1 MKSFTFLPR
10 VILGLLLFVTGGG
23 ISLAADTYV
32 TNTNNGTTYTFKVG
46 TNNTVTLSKIGDTAL
61 DKYTGTSIDLATDYP
76 NGTFT
81 VGGTTY
87 TITSM
92 DAMGGTSIET
102 VKMPSTVTLLPNRC
116 FDSCKSLKSVSF
128 PGIKTIGSLAFYNCS
143 SLTGITIPEG
153 ATVGEKAF
161 QNCTGLTGE
170 LTIPKGTYNNRIFDG
185 CTKITDLV
193 IHTGAYINDKWEGH
207 GCFGSMPS
215 VTNVT
220 LIDDGD
226 HTIPAYLFGC
236 ASFSTAGVTLTI
248 PESITAIGDYAF
260 YKANFPKTLKLS
272 QFTSFGTHAFDGN
285 TTLANKD
292 VTFAEKTKFTGE
304 QTFLD
309 CTGLSGT
316 LTIHNGANIPYKAFD
331 GCSGITSI
339 VLHSGMTSGEHD
351 HNGCFMS
358 MSGVSSVTIIDD
370 GNHTIPANV
379 FGHALFSTDG
389 VTLKIDNTITGIGD
403 NAFYNANFPTTLD
416 LSHFTSYGVSAFE
429 SNSAFKGNDNG
440 VIAVQKPTSATSD
453 VITVGSKAFWNTQ
466 ATEIDIYPNM
476 SYSGCGPTDAYYSNG
491 AGPYNGKNIT
501 KVVFEN
507 SVTSIPDY
515 LFLHASNIPATCEV
529 TWPTEAITHIG
540 KGAFCGVQFKAAIP
554 SEMKDGT
561 IGDYAYARNTI
572 SGDITIPTGCKEIW
586 ANAFYDCDKITSV
599 TIPNTTTNIGN
610 SAFAECALLSALN
623 LPTLDDGTVPNLV
636 LDGSIIDSDPSMRGI
651 TITNAVKTIYSS
663 SSNSSNNTFSGLTSP
678 FTVTLQ
684 SDLVTATKSTVAGGT
699 FFSFKNNGTTAS
711 PNTLNVVVADG
722 VTTIPEDMFSENS
735 SLSRTPA
742 NINVLNISGNDLT
755 EIKSGAFKDN
765 QELTKVDLSG
775 AMKLKKIDDKAF
787 YHCSMTSIDFGKD
800 CDIETIGTSAFE
812 ECTSLAAITI
822 GKVKTLGDR
831 VFYDC
836 TSLANINQDADG
848 NNDLTAS
855 SLVRLGQYT
864 FGGCTSLQ
872 NIYFPSTL
880 MRIHE
885 EAFID
890 QPLKSAAA
898 AATNDKVFIK
908 ADVPY
913 AVNTFCRGFGVKMKT
928 DDLDAL
934 TADDQSFSM
943 WVPVKVDKVNRK
955 LVLSPYVGTSLLSAA
970 PASVDVQ
977 NTSTSF
983 AEVPVGIIFAPKEW
997 QSKQYEPYDQKGN
1010 PVTPAT
1016 KHKGRQLN
1024 VRVQL
1029 DTDHKKV
1036 VFGHSTGDL
1045 SKSLLRGY
1053 IDTLTMADVTKKYL
1067 IWTQDLALHPV
1078 KEGTI
1083 FPAGK
1088 CYIYDDPNSADAGS
1102 VDIASAK
1109 SFQIFLSDEPIYDGN
1124 TITGIKDI
1132 QRQNVNVDDNYYTLD
1147 GKVVSFPTEG
1157 IYIHHGKKVIIR
1169 RI

>member
-23 ISLAADTYV
+23 ISLAADV
-32 TNTNNGTTYTFKVG
+32 TNNVNGTTYTFTVG
-46 TNNTVTLSKIGDTAL
+46 TNNSVTLSKIDNTPLASY
-61 DKYTGTSIDLATDYP
+61 KGTSIDLASAYSD
-76 NGTFT
+76 GTFT
-81 VGGTTY
+81 VDGTTY

-92 DAMGGTSIET
+92 DAMDGNET
-102 VKMPSTVTLLPNRC
+102 IKTVEMPSTVTSLPASC
-116 FDSCKSLKSVSF
+116 FSGCTALTTVSF
-128 PGIKTIGSLAFYNCS
+128 PGIQTIRDY
-143 SLTGITIPEG
+143 
-153 ATVGEKAF
+153 AF
-161 QNCTGLTGE
+161 QNCSALTGT
-170 LTIPKGTYNNRIFDG
+170 LTIPSGAYVGNRAFNG
-185 CTKITDLV
+185 CTGYTTLV
-193 IHTGAYINDKWEGH
+193 IHTGTTDNA
-207 GCFGSMPS
+207 
-215 VTNVT
+215 T
-220 LIDDGD
+220 
-226 HTIPAYLFGC
+226 
-236 ASFSTAGVTLTI
+236 SFWGYAFSNMGGVTKVKIEDGGSNKIPDNTFKGAAFKDGVDLTI
-248 PESITAIGDYAF
+248 SSDIKGIGAYAF
-260 YKANFPKTLKLS
+260 SSANFPTNLDLS
-272 QFTSFGTHAFDGN
+272 KFTSIGSHAFEGN

-292 VTFAEKTKFTGE
+292 ISFAEKTTIGEDAFLNCTALTGE
-304 QTFLD
+304 
-309 CTGLSGT
+309 
-316 LTIHNGANIPYKAFD
+316 LTIPNGANVAYRAFN

-351 HNGCFMS
+351 RNGCLMS
-358 MSGVSSVTIIDD
+358 MSGVKSVSIKDD

-379 FGHALFSTDG
+379 FGHALFATD
-389 VTLKIDNTITGIGD
+389 VTLTMDNTITAIGD
-403 NAFYNANFPTTLD
+403 YAFNNANFPTKLD
-416 LSHFTSYGVSAFE
+416 LSSQFTSYGASAFE
-429 SNSAFKGNDNG
+429 DNAAFKGNANG
-440 VIAVQKPTSATSD
+440 VIAVQKPTSATSS
-453 VITVGSKAFWNTQ
+453 VTVGSKAFWNTQ

-515 LFLHASNIPATCEV
+515 LFLHASAIPATCAV

-599 TIPNTTTNIGN
+599 TIPNTTTYIGN
-610 SAFAECALLSALN
+610 KAFAECALLSALN
-623 LPTLDDGTVPNLV
+623 LPTLDDGTGPNLV
-636 LDGSIIDSDPSMRGI
+636 LNGSIIDSDPSMRGI

-684 SDLVTATKSTVAGGT
+684 SDLVTATKSDVAGGT

-735 SLSRTPA
+735 SLSRTQA

-755 EIKSGAFKDN
+755 EIKSGAFQDN
-765 QELTKVDLSG
+765 QELTKADLSG

-836 TSLANINQDADG
+836 TNLANINQDADW

-898 AATNDKVFIK
+898 AATNDKVFIR

-913 AVNTFCRGFGVKMKT
+913 SVNTFCRGFGVKMNSS
-928 DDLDAL
+928 DGLDAL
-934 TADDQSFSM
+934 KANDQSFSM
-943 WVPVKVDKVNRK
+943 WVPVKVDKVKRQ

-1016 KHKGRQLN
+1016 KHEGRQLN

-1078 KEGTI
+1078 DEGTI

-1102 VDIASAK
+1102 DDNIASAK
-1109 SFQIFLSDEPIYDGN
+1109 VFQIFLSDEVIDDNSSTTGITSLQRHDTIYD
-1124 TITGIKDI
+1124 DS
-1132 QRQNVNVDDNYYTLD
+1132 YYTLD
-1147 GKVVSFPTEG
+1147 GMKVAFPTEG